1 LSYNTVGDFRSAI
14 ARYNEFARV
23 SVSAKERLAKL
34 LASEDIRV
42 VHSNEYNTAAFDVR
56 NRVLTL
62 PIWKDMD
69 GDLYDLFVGHETG
82 HALYT
87 PDGDHFDSMTAGQ
100 RAYLNVVEDARIENG
115 QKRKFPGLR
124 RPMRDGYS
132 SLVDRKFFGELD
144 DIAGLSL
151 IDRINLKAK
160 LGTALDVPFTD
171 DELVTFERVMA
182 LRCSD
187 DPARNAELFEE
198 AKALA
203 LELWHD
209 ERERQSETDTHSD
222 GGAGEPGDSDESD
235 DSAGESSESNS
246 TDGAGDEN
254 GESDSSSNDGAESDS
269 SASAADGESDSSSN
283 DGGESDSSA
292 PATDGEADDESDA
305 SSSDSSDDE
314 GEDEGDA
321 SSKAGDNG
329 EFSDEPSDAS
339 GSTASNSREDDG
351 ADPGA
356 VTYDTFRENEASLA
370 EGKPEFDYGEPSFVN
385 MTIPASGDIPTA
397 DFVIP
402 TSAHVEAALAHW
414 SNEVRDVADIAK
426 ASRKILDETTKK
438 GVSLLLKEFEMKK
451 AADASKRAMTS
462 STGVIDTN
470 KLHTYKWNENI
481 FAKNTIIPDG
491 KSHGLVMFIDFS
503 GSMMNNLPGTIE
515 QLWALLAFCD
525 RASVP
530 YDVYS
535 FTSGAWNRFGVPD
548 AVREIVE
555 RGYAHNFDSAD
566 QRLGL
571 SNRMPHLLQLASSRD
586 NRTLRSASRDMLA
599 LIWKAFL
606 DRYVDPT
613 SSRLNY
619 GLPKW
624 LSLGGTPLNETI
636 VLASNLIRTF
646 QNETRVQIV
655 NAVFL
660 TDGAGHRTARGAGR
674 YATIVARD
682 EETRREYLVDGAA
695 RGAGETVV
703 LNQML
708 RDRTGANVVNFFVSD
723 VKRANQFVTMLV
735 QQDADAAAVF
745 ADLNSRLREK
755 ASEIIKRPAFAA
767 KWDAWR
773 KDGGVVI
780 ENSALGYD
788 QQYLIHAES
797 HAGDDN
803 GIEVDAGASKAKIQR
818 AFLNSRKNALKA
830 RRVLQEFTSLIA
842 A

>member
-1 LSYNTVGDFRSAI
+1 MFDNTSAI

-62 PIWKDMD
+62 PVWKDMD

-187 DPARNAELFEE
+187 DPARNSELFEE

-209 ERERQSETDTHSD
+209 ERERQSETDTHTD
-222 GGAGEPGDSDESD
+222 GGAGQPGGSDESD
-235 DSAGESSESNS
+235 DSADESSESNS
-246 TDGAGDEN
+246 TNGAGDEN
-254 GESDSSSNDGAESDS
+254 GESDSSSNDG
-269 SASAADGESDSSSN
+269 GE
-283 DGGESDSSA
+283 GDSSA
-292 PATDGEADDESDA
+292 PDAGGEGDDSGA

-314 GEDEGDA
+314 GEDEGGA
-321 SSKAGDNG
+321 SSKSGDNG
-329 EFSDEPSDAS
+329 EFTDEPSDAS

-370 EGKPEFDYGEPSFVN
+370 EDKPEFTYGAPSFVN

-503 GSMMNNLPGTIE
+503 GSMLNNLSGTIE

-535 FTSGAWNRFGVPD
+535 FTSGAWSRFGVPD

-555 RGYAHNFDSAD
+555 RGLAHNFTSDD

-571 SNRMPHLLQLASSRD
+571 SSRMPHLLQLASSRD

-606 DRYVDPT
+606 DRYSDST
-613 SSRLNY
+613 SANLNY
-619 GLPKW
+619 GLPNW

-660 TDGAGHRTARGAGR
+660 TDGAGHRSAPGGSRH
-674 YATIVARD
+674 ATIVARD

-695 RGAGETVV
+695 RGAGETAV

-723 VKRANQFVTMLV
+723 AKRANHFVTMLI
-735 QQDADAAAVF
+735 QQDADAAAVW
-745 ADLNSRLREK
+745 AGLLARRLRREK
-755 ASEIIKRPAFAA
+755 ASQTIKRPEFAS

-788 QQYLIHAES
+788 QQYLVHSES

>member
-1 LSYNTVGDFRSAI
+1 MSYNTSAI

-62 PIWKDMD
+62 PVWKNMD

-222 GGAGEPGDSDESD
+222 GGADEPGDSDESD

-254 GESDSSSNDGAESDS
+254 GESA
-269 SASAADGESDSSSN
+269 SSSN

-292 PATDGEADDESDA
+292 SDADGEGDESDA
-305 SSSDSSDDE
+305 SSSDSSDDA
-314 GEDEGDA
+314 GEDDGDA
-321 SSKAGDNG
+321 SGKSGDNG
-329 EFSDEPSDAS
+329 EFTDEPSDAS

-351 ADPGA
+351 ADPGS

-370 EGKPEFDYGEPSFVN
+370 EDKPDFSYGEPSFVN

-451 AADASKRAMTS
+451 AADACKRAMTS

-503 GSMMNNLPGTIE
+503 GSMMNNLSGTIE

-535 FTSGAWNRFGVPD
+535 FTSGAWGRFGVPD
-548 AVREIVE
+548 AVREIVD
-555 RGYAHNFDSAD
+555 RGLAHNFDSGD

-571 SNRMPHLLQLASSRD
+571 SSRMPHLLQLASSRD

-599 LIWKAFL
+599 LIWKANL
-606 DRYVDPT
+606 DRYADPT

-624 LSLGGTPLNETI
+624 LALGATPLNETI

-660 TDGAGHRTARGAGR
+660 TDGDGHRTAPGASR

-682 EETRREYLVDGAA
+682 EETRREYLMNGAA
-695 RGAGETVV
+695 RGAGETAV

-723 VKRANQFVTMLV
+723 AKRANHFVTMLV
-735 QQDADAAAVF
+735 KQDADAAAAF
-745 ADLNSRLREK
+745 PKRPRNRSAEK
-755 ASEIIKRPAFAA
+755 ASETIKRPEFAS

-830 RRVLQEFTSLIA
+830 RRVLQEFTSVISC
-842 A
+842 

>member
-1 LSYNTVGDFRSAI
+1 
-14 ARYNEFARV
+14 
-23 SVSAKERLAKL
+23 
-34 LASEDIRV
+34 
-42 VHSNEYNTAAFDVR
+42 
-56 NRVLTL
+56 
-62 PIWKDMD
+62 
-69 GDLYDLFVGHETG
+69 
-82 HALYT
+82 
-87 PDGDHFDSMTAGQ
+87 
-100 RAYLNVVEDARIENG
+100 
-115 QKRKFPGLR
+115 
-124 RPMRDGYS
+124 
-132 SLVDRKFFGELD
+132 
-144 DIAGLSL
+144 
-151 IDRINLKAK
+151 
-160 LGTALDVPFTD
+160 
-171 DELVTFERVMA
+171 
-182 LRCSD
+182 
-187 DPARNAELFEE
+187 
-198 AKALA
+198 
-203 LELWHD
+203 
-209 ERERQSETDTHSD
+209 
-222 GGAGEPGDSDESD
+222 
-235 DSAGESSESNS
+235 
-246 TDGAGDEN
+246 
-254 GESDSSSNDGAESDS
+254 
-269 SASAADGESDSSSN
+269 
-283 DGGESDSSA
+283 
-292 PATDGEADDESDA
+292 
-305 SSSDSSDDE
+305 
-314 GEDEGDA
+314 
-321 SSKAGDNG
+321 
-329 EFSDEPSDAS
+329 
-339 GSTASNSREDDG
+339 
-351 ADPGA
+351 
-356 VTYDTFRENEASLA
+356 
-370 EGKPEFDYGEPSFVN
+370 

-503 GSMMNNLPGTIE
+503 GSMLNNLSGTIE

-535 FTSGAWNRFGVPD
+535 FTSGAWSRFGVPD

-555 RGYAHNFDSAD
+555 RGLAHNFTSDD

-571 SNRMPHLLQLASSRD
+571 SSRMPHLLQLASSRD

-606 DRYVDPT
+606 DRYSDST
-613 SSRLNY
+613 SANLNY
-619 GLPKW
+619 GLPNW

-660 TDGAGHRTARGAGR
+660 TDGAGHRSAPGGSRH
-674 YATIVARD
+674 ATIVARD

-695 RGAGETVV
+695 RGAGETAV

-723 VKRANQFVTMLV
+723 AKRANHFVTMLI
-735 QQDADAAAVF
+735 QQDADAAAVW
-745 ADLNSRLREK
+745 AGLLARRLRREK
-755 ASEIIKRPAFAA
+755 ASQTIKRPEFAS

-788 QQYLIHAES
+788 QQYLVHSES